1 MSRKQHIRDTAA
13 RITNNAVYGS
23 DSRNIMVSYIAFM
36 DGAEWAD
43 AHPNPEVIKKI
54 FSYALKHT
62 NILLAADENKV
73 DWELLIKYAMEE

>member
-1 MSRKQHIRDTAA
+1 MRRAREIRE
-13 RITNNAVYGS
+13 NAVGITHTSQFGHSGRDMLVAYE
-23 DSRNIMVSYIAFM
+23 AFIY
-36 DGAEWAD
+36 GAEWAD